1 MQILGQTGNFTCF
14 SVDGILFVAAAK
26 RIYMGKTIISSIK
39 LLSKQSIQIDFLYM
53 HTLPLL
59 FHKYDFSK
67 SYFNNPRHSSS
78 LSIWEEDIYEI
89 K

>member
-1 MQILGQTGNFTCF
+1 
-14 SVDGILFVAAAK
+14 
-26 RIYMGKTIISSIK
+26 MGKTIISSIK

-53 HTLPLL
+53 DTLPLL

-78 LSIWEEDIYEI
+78 LSIWDEDIYEI